1 MLTDCSRSIPGTGAQ
16 DKAGDLAG
24 GLLIQ
29 ARQDMA
35 LPQPRRRPRT
45 AMAQPPGAASDR
57 IDVLVFAGLFL
68 PDGYPEIAK
77 LLAAKVEQGTK
88 VRLTLGDPD
97 SDAVRRRGEEER
109 IGDGLAARVRLG
121 LLYLRDAIGAPGVEL
136 RFHATTLYNSIYR
149 FDDDMLVNAHV
160 YGAPAAHSPVL
171 HLRRLPGGQ
180 LFDHYQ
186 ASFERVWEQAS
197 TDNVPVA
204 LAQGG
209 RR

>member
-1 MLTDCSRSIPGTGAQ
+1 
-16 DKAGDLAG
+16 
-24 GLLIQ
+24 
-29 ARQDMA
+29 
-35 LPQPRRRPRT
+35 
-45 AMAQPPGAASDR
+45 
-57 IDVLVFAGLFL
+57 VLVVAGLFL
-68 PDGYPEIAK
+68 PDGYPEIAR
-77 LLAAKVEQGTK
+77 LLATKAEQGTM
-88 VRLTLGDPD
+88 VRLALGDPD

-121 LLYLRDAIGAPGVEL
+121 LTYLRDAIGAPGLEL
-136 RFHATTLYNSIYR
+136 RFHATTLYNSLYR
-149 FDDDMLVNAHV
+149 FDDDLLVNAHVYV

-180 LFDHYQ
+180 LVDHYQ

-197 TDNVPVA
+197 TDNVSAV

>member
-1 MLTDCSRSIPGTGAQ
+1 
-16 DKAGDLAG
+16 
-24 GLLIQ
+24 
-29 ARQDMA
+29 
-35 LPQPRRRPRT
+35 
-45 AMAQPPGAASDR
+45 
-57 IDVLVFAGLFL
+57 
-68 PDGYPEIAK
+68 
-77 LLAAKVEQGTK
+77 
-88 VRLTLGDPD
+88 
-97 SDAVRRRGEEER
+97 VRRRGEEER

-121 LLYLRDAIGAPGVEL
+121 LLYLQDAIGAPGVEL
-136 RFHATTLYNSIYR
+136 RFHATTLYNSLYR

-197 TDNVPVA
+197 TDNVPTVLPQA
-204 LAQGG
+204 G